1 MLLNDM
7 LGCIFQVFGSYAT
20 GLSLAHSDVDVVVV
34 DAPPPPGTA
43 DAVPLYG
50 SRALAPLIR
59 LLGTS
64 LQVYPWCVDINTIES
79 ATMPVIKLQ
88 CKPTVNGASAPQ
100 ASVVKIDITIG
111 GKRVKNVEATGGVQG
126 NGVTGSNNNNNNQV
140 VGMPNVN
147 KSASILHNG
156 TATREYVIEKLH
168 QQPALAP
175 LVCYYSLSYNPCL
188 VFRYAGQ

>member
-1 MLLNDM
+1 
-7 LGCIFQVFGSYAT
+7 
-20 GLSLAHSDVDVVVV
+20 
-34 DAPPPPGTA
+34 
-43 DAVPLYG
+43 
-50 SRALAPLIR
+50 
-59 LLGTS
+59 
-64 LQVYPWCVDINTIES
+64 
-79 ATMPVIKLQ
+79 MPVIKLQ

-126 NGVTGSNNNNNNQV
+126 NGVTGSNNNNNNNNQV

-175 LVCYYSLSYNPCL
+175 LVCD
-188 VFRYAGQ
+188 